1 MSTPYD
7 GNTTDVRI
15 RSDVDPIP
23 GADLDLIQP
32 IPGCFT
38 PGTQTYFT
46 TAQVPVT
53 PGSILATIP
62 DGDEAGQVID
72 KWNWQLPANQDEVCD
87 TTLDTKSVTNLLLRI
102 LIKHF
107 AEVDED
113 GELINVTN
121 PNLADLKFTGD
132 VATSKIRIAVN
143 TVFDF
148 ASAMTMPALIVK
160 RGALKSARV
169 GIGDS
174 VDFKESSDGETQ
186 SVEYVRT
193 VSGSHSILVMSA
205 LDGEVEELATEVFD
219 LLTRLSPV
227 IRAVYPF
234 LDFQIEDMSE
244 VQLADEGGNK
254 FVVGINISY
263 AYEHGWTTCYG
274 DKGLTPYKGD
284 AAFQGNLLGSVSIP
298 VTLT

>member
-7 GNTTDVRI
+7 GNTVDVRI

-32 IPGCFT
+32 IPGCAV
-38 PGTQTYFT
+38 GTQTYFT
-46 TAQVPVT
+46 TAQVPST

-62 DGDEAGQVID
+62 DGDTAGQVID
-72 KWNWQLPANQDEVCD
+72 KWNWQLPANQDETCP
-87 TTLDTKSVTNLLLRI
+87 TGLDSKLINNLFLRI

-121 PNLADLKFTGD
+121 PNLVDLKFTGD
-132 VATSKIRIAVN
+132 PSTSKIRIALN
-143 TVFDF
+143 TVYDF
-148 ASAMTMPALIVK
+148 ASSLTMPALIIK
-160 RGALKSARV
+160 RGGIKSARI

-174 VDFKESSDGETQ
+174 VNFQESSDGETQ

-193 VSGSHSILVMSA
+193 ITGSHSILVISA

-219 LLTRLSPV
+219 LLTRLSPA

-234 LDFQIEDMSE
+234 FDFQIEEMSE

-254 FVVGINISY
+254 FVVGINVSY
-263 AYEHGWTTCYG
+263 AYEHGWLTCYG

-284 AAFQGNLLGSVSIP
+284 AAIHANLLGSVGIP

>member
-7 GNTTDVRI
+7 GNTTDVRL
-15 RSDVDPIP
+15 RTDTSPIP
-23 GADLDLIQP
+23 TADLDLTQP
-32 IPGCFT
+32 IPGCSI

-62 DGDEAGQVID
+62 DGDTAGQVID
-72 KWNWQLPANQDEVCD
+72 KWNWQLPANQDEVCP
-87 TTLDTKSVTNLLLRI
+87 TGLDNKSITNLILRI

-113 GELINVTN
+113 NNLINVTN
-121 PNLADLKFTGD
+121 PNLSELKFTGD
-132 VATSKIRIAVN
+132 PATSKIRIAVN

-148 ASAMTMPALIVK
+148 ASALTMPALIIK

-169 GIGDS
+169 GIGDC

-186 SVEYVRT
+186 SMEYVRT
-193 VSGSHSILVMSA
+193 VSGSHSVLVASA

-219 LLTRLSPV
+219 LLTRLSPA
-227 IRAVYPF
+227 IRAIYPF

-284 AAFQGNLLGSVSIP
+284 AAVNANLLGSVGIP